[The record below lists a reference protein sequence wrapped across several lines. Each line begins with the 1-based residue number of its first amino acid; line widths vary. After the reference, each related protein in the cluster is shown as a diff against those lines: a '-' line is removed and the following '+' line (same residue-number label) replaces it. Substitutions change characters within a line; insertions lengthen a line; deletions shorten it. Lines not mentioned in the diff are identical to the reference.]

1 MIKNKS
7 LKVGL
12 LVFILTLIG
21 LIALAEFYPD
31 NNLDEVGNKSETTNT
46 TTNQQLEIAK
56 Q

>member
-1 MIKNKS
+1 MIKNKN

-12 LVFILTLIG
+12 LVFFLTLIG
-21 LIALAEFYPD
+21 LITFAELYPE
-31 NNLDEVGNKSETTNT
+31 NNLDEVGEKSVTTDK